1 MKPYF
6 IGCDREPTINNAGT
20 RLQCTINN
28 GAEAFTEQQV
38 SDFYAPALTP
48 ELAFLYSG
56 VIFTVSLL
64 SWGFRLSLK
73 QYNLGV

>member
-6 IGCDREPTINNAGT
+6 IGCDREPTLNNAGT
-20 RLQCTINN
+20 RLQCTLNN

-38 SDFYAPALTP
+38 SDFYAPMLTP
-48 ELAFLYSG
+48 EQAWLYAG
-56 VIFTVSLL
+56 VIFTCSLF
-64 SWGFRLSLK
+64 SWGIRLALK